1 MAEDSSQSRR
11 IRRGDAADVSWSQI
25 WHLPV
30 LLLGLGLFVIG
41 VYLSLPDTEENDFT
55 GVLDEVGQYFKA
67 GDLEAA
73 QERLTTMQPTI
84 QEAQTAEQA
93 RFWQYWGDLNYLQT
107 HQLGPAALTTSSGK
121 EVAQRIVRYYDQAEE
136 LGRTIDPASLRRY
149 AQTLVALGK
158 TDEALAI
165 VDRLADAPPR
175 DRYRIL
181 ASLIEQQRE
190 ADSSAKSEQ
199 IQPLIQRFRDEI
211 RLEPDAT
218 VRRQQEV
225 WITTVQ
231 SRMRLEA
238 GDPQRVIDELL
249 VRLQRLTGTGDT
261 RDLVPLHVLLAK
273 AYQQVGDFISAE
285 RLYRAAQQ
293 QIDPADGLNADIHVG
308 LGEIALS
315 DGEDQSVE
323 RALEQFSHVVRSYP
337 SQKGSYVDALIGK
350 ADCEALLQAY
360 PESVEDFR
368 SAVAQLLE
376 QPRWHQ
382 RKQRLTDVVRAHL
395 QRAVDQQ
402 NYDLS
407 LDYLTIVKPLH
418 QPNLP
423 TDLLLNFA
431 VVHEQIA
438 DQRRAMAQREDDDR
452 QTLTPAARRLANQ
465 EAATHYA
472 QAADYY
478 LQHARAVT
486 ITDDQQHG
494 QSLWKAAIC
503 YDAAEQ
509 WKDAIDVYA
518 EFVRTRESDP
528 RRLSALNH
536 LAKAYLADE
545 QYEPAIELFLQLL
558 DDHPHTLEA
567 YDSLVPLAR
576 AYMAVDKTDAAER
589 TLLNVV
595 TDHEAITPESEQ
607 YEQAL
612 IALGKLYYRLGE
624 KQGQHYVS
632 AIERLTEAVKR
643 YGNTQQGPTLRFL
656 LADAYRKSVR
666 AIDEELTTRQAQSD
680 RLAMQ
685 AQRQR
690 RLEQAQAYYNQVLT
704 ELEGRDPQA
713 LSPLERLYLRNS
725 YFYQA
730 DAAFDRQQYEL
741 AINLYDV
748 AARRWKDS
756 PASLVALVQIVNAN
770 CEIGQYQ
777 AARVANERARRQ
789 LARMP
794 DDVFDDPTLP
804 MSRQHWEDWLR
815 WTSQV
820 ELFGSSAS
828 AGSR

>member
-1 MAEDSSQSRR
+1 M
-11 IRRGDAADVSWSQI
+11 
-25 WHLPV
+25 
-30 LLLGLGLFVIG
+30 LLLGLGLFAIG
-41 VYLSLPDTEENDFT
+41 AYLSLPDAKQDDFT

-73 QERLTTMQPTI
+73 QDRLANMQPLI
-84 QEAQTAEQA
+84 DEAQDAEQA

-107 HQLGPAALTTSSGK
+107 RQLGKASLATPSGK
-121 EVAQRIVRYYDQAEE
+121 EVGQRIVRYYDRAEE
-136 LGRTIDPASLRRY
+136 LGRTLDPASLRRY
-149 AQTLVALGK
+149 AQTLVALGR
-158 TDEALAI
+158 TDEAIAM
-165 VDRLADAPPR
+165 VDRLDDAPPR
-175 DRYRIL
+175 DRYHIL

-190 ADSSAKSEQ
+190 GDAAEIEQ
-199 IQPLIQRFRDEI
+199 LQPLIQRFRDEI
-211 RLEPDAT
+211 RNEPDAS
-218 VRRQQEV
+218 VRRQQEI

-231 SRMRLEA
+231 SQVRLEA

-249 VRLQRLTGTGDT
+249 VRLQRLTGSGGS

-273 AYQQVGDFISAE
+273 AYQQVGDLVSAE

-315 DGEDQSVE
+315 DGEGQSVE

-337 SQKGSYVDALIGK
+337 SQQGPYVDALIGK
-350 ADCEALLQAY
+350 ADCEALLQAH

-368 SAVAQLLE
+368 RAVAQLLE
-376 QPRWHQ
+376 QPTWR
-382 RKQRLTDVVRAHL
+382 RRRQRLTDVVRAHL

-402 NYDLS
+402 NYDVA
-407 LDYLTIVKPLH
+407 LDYLTVVRPLH
-418 QPNLP
+418 QGDLP

-438 DQRRAMAQREDDDR
+438 DQRRAMAQRDDTR
-452 QTLTPAARRLANQ
+452 QPLTPAARRLANQ
-465 EAATHYA
+465 EAATHYD

-486 ITDDQQHG
+486 ITDDEQHG

-576 AYMAVDKTDAAER
+576 AYLGVDKTDAAER
-589 TLLNVV
+589 TLLKVV

-624 KQGQHYVS
+624 KQSQHYVS

-643 YGNTQQGPTLRFL
+643 YGNTEQGPTLRFL
-656 LADAYRKSVR
+656 LADAYRKSVP
-666 AIDEELTTRQAQSD
+666 AIDAELASRQAQSD
-680 RLAMQ
+680 RLEMQ
-685 AQRQR
+685 AERQR

-704 ELEGRDPQA
+704 ELEGRDPQT
-713 LSPLERLYLRNS
+713 LSPLEKLYLRNS

-748 AARRWKDS
+748 AARRWKDN